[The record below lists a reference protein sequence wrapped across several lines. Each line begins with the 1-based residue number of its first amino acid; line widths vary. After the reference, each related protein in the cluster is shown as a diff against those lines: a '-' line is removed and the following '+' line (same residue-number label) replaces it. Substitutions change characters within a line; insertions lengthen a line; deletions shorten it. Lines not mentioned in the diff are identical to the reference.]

1 MMQSLRKQTVVMLVT
16 ADVFEMPVALF
27 ESTLSIARH
36 FGVSQRCIRYAI
48 SEHRKFQKEFFIE
61 KVNLRNNSENPL
73 YNQNVNKATA

>member
-36 FGVSQRCIRYAI
+36 FGISQRSVQYAI
-48 SEHRKFQKEFFIE
+48 SEHRKFQKKYFVEF
-61 KVNLRNNSENPL
+61 VDLANNSENPL
-73 YNQNVNKATA
+73 YNQNVCTIKM